1 MECPNC
7 GSGNC
12 VARDGLQGICSDC
25 DTVWDVED
33 GYVTFWGTP
42 PEREVIPCPMCGGE
56 FDDDGVCLQCGHEW
70 YDGNRCH
77 ICGEETKVSD
87 VCWGCQSAWL

>member
-7 GSGNC
+7 GSSNC
-12 VARDGLQGICSDC
+12 VARDGLQGICVDC

-42 PEREVIPCPMCGGE
+42 PEGEDDIVFVCSKCGYKNTDEHAPCDSCGWYEDEDYDPYSYIGW
-56 FDDDGVCLQCGHEW
+56 DGHE
-70 YDGNRCH
+70 H
-77 ICGEETKVSD
+77 
-87 VCWGCQSAWL
+87 